1 MTRGTYYDILTC
13 TSLCV
18 PAQGSHPAA
27 AGDSTYA
34 ADDGA
39 DLDPAEAWERAELAR
54 KAAATGDPGS
64 AAFYA
69 ARKHTTKVLGTRQPG
84 RQQQL

>member
-1 MTRGTYYDILTC
+1 MP
-13 TSLCV
+13 V
-18 PAQGSHPAA
+18 QGSNAAA
-27 AGDSTYA
+27 AGDSG

-39 DLDPAEAWERAELAR
+39 YLDPAEAWERAELAR

-69 ARKHTTKVLGTRQPG
+69 ARKHTNKVLGTRQPG